1 MTAAQPAPPRVFL
14 VEDHPTVCLGLRLL
28 LEQAGIQVCGEAQD
42 CERALEALRD
52 PTADLAIVDLS
63 LGGEDGLD
71 LLRSLA
77 KKAPA
82 LPLLVYSMHE
92 DATHVSRAF
101 KAGARGYV
109 TKRESADTLVH
120 CIRECLAGRSF
131 ASPRAAQ
138 SLAEVPAGTSG
149 TTECLS
155 LQEQKVYD
163 QLGQGFSLQ
172 EIATQ
177 LGVSRST
184 VETYFGRIQV
194 KLGLQDMRELRRH
207 AIAHR
212 P

>member
-1 MTAAQPAPPRVFL
+1 MTAAKPASPRVFL
-14 VEDHPTVCLGLRLL
+14 VEDHPTICLGLRLL
-28 LEQAGIQVCGEAQD
+28 LEQAGLQVCGEAQD
-42 CERALEALRD
+42 CERALEALGN
-52 PTADLAIVDLS
+52 PTADLAIVNLS
-63 LGGEDGLD
+63 LGEEDGLA
-71 LLRSLA
+71 LLRNLA
-77 KKAPA
+77 KQTPA

-120 CIRECLAGRSF
+120 GIRECLAGRSF

-138 SLAEVPAGTSG
+138 SLAQVPAGASG

-163 QLGQGFSLQ
+163 LLGQGFSLQ
-172 EIATQ
+172 DIAAR
-177 LGVSRST
+177 LGVSPRT

-194 KLGLQDMRELRRH
+194 KCGLQDMRELRRH